1 MNMCRHIPDSDGL
14 GSLPSPSWRG
24 GRWVGKGLLIVRPL
38 RPPRKPGK
46 EQAMNSYSFP
56 FAGLTLAALPS
67 GALFHAAEN
76 TLLVSDLH
84 LGKSERL
91 ARRGGALLPPYETR
105 ETLTR
110 LSDDLDRTGAKS
122 LIALGDSFDD
132 LAAAQSLDEADQM
145 LLARLMAGRAWTWI
159 EGNHDAGSHG
169 FGGSHRAEVRLGLVT
184 CRHIASP
191 ETPEISGHYH
201 PKARIGHMARPC
213 FLVDAHRIIMPAYGA
228 YTGGLY
234 TEAPALSTL
243 MQPSALAILTGN
255 RAIPCP
261 MPR

>member
-1 MNMCRHIPDSDGL
+1 MNGY
-14 GSLPSPSWRG
+14 G
-24 GRWVGKGLLIVRPL
+24 
-38 RPPRKPGK
+38 
-46 EQAMNSYSFP
+46 FT
-56 FAGLTLAALPS
+56 FAGLALIALPS
-67 GALFHAAEN
+67 GALYWPDDN

-105 ETLTR
+105 ETLSR
-110 LSDDLDRTGAKS
+110 ISDDLDRTGAKS

-132 LAAAQSLDEADQM
+132 LAAAQSLDDADQM
-145 LLARLMAGRAWTWI
+145 LLTRLMAGREWVWV

-169 FGGSHRAEVRLGLVT
+169 FGGSHRAQVPLGPVT

-191 ETPEISGHYH
+191 ATPEISGHYH
-201 PKARIGHMARPC
+201 PKARIGHTARPC
-213 FLVDAHRIIMPAYGA
+213 FLVDPTRIIMPAYGA

-234 TEAPALSTL
+234 SDAPALSSL
-243 MQPSALAILTGN
+243 MQPGALAILTGAK
-255 RAIPCP
+255 AIPCP